1 MMARRARTGSSTR
14 ALVPK
19 PAGVMSDTE
28 TLVRISRLYYELGE
42 TQERIAELVGLTR
55 PQVSRLLKRAR
66 ERGIVDIR
74 VRDGA
79 GTPSIVPILQERF
92 GLAEVH
98 LAPAVSGPEDILRRN
113 VGRVAARVLRTHV
126 HDGAVVGM
134 SDGAH
139 MAALADALPEAPQPI
154 SCIVVPLAGGWW
166 FGGGRDEPF
175 RRVAQALGGTAV
187 SLYAPAV
194 LPTAGARA
202 GLEGHPVI
210 VNVRALW
217 GRLDVAIFGVGN
229 RAWTA
234 ETFEPAIVADLDAA
248 DAIGD
253 LVVLPF
259 ARDGRF
265 VMPEL
270 RDRVI
275 AVEPEALARVPVTIA
290 VAAGTSK
297 VVPILGALRTG
308 IIKVL
313 VSDVATAEA
322 VVEEDRLASTGA

>member
-1 MMARRARTGSSTR
+1 
-14 ALVPK
+14 
-19 PAGVMSDTE
+19 MSDTE

-42 TQERIAELVGLTR
+42 TQERIAGLVGLTR

-74 VRDGA
+74 VRDDA
-79 GTPSIVPILQERF
+79 GTPPAVAALKERF
-92 GLAEVH
+92 GLREVH
-98 LAPAVSGPEDILRRN
+98 LAPAVSGPEDLLRRS

-126 HDGAVVGM
+126 HDGTVLGM

-139 MAALADALPEAPQPI
+139 MAALADALPETPQPL
-154 SCIVVPLAGGWW
+154 SCIVLPLAGGWW

-194 LPTAGARA
+194 LPNPAARG

-210 VNVRALW
+210 ENVRALW

-234 ETFEPAIVADLDAA
+234 ETFEPAVLAHLDAV
-248 DAIGD
+248 DAVGD

-259 ARDGRF
+259 DRSGRF

-270 RDRVI
+270 RSRVI

-290 VAAGTSK
+290 VAAGSSK
-297 VVPILGALRTG
+297 VVPLLGALRTG
-308 IIKVL
+308 IIRIL

-322 VVEEDRLASTGA
+322 VIEEDRRAPASA